1 MSEPTEAD
9 FMIVKLGD
17 GESPGVFT
25 AICGI
30 ENVSINKAVN
40 ANDRY
45 RRDCAKPGIPGAR
58 KNRATGKSLTITASG
73 AANVD
78 NIETFEDILGIKRNY
93 QIGLYQTDGSDAGV
107 LLGTYAGA
115 FMLMSDNMTADPNGD
130 STGEITLNND
140 GPWTWTKAA

>member
-1 MSEPTEAD
+1 MSVPTEAD
-9 FMIVKLGD
+9 FMIVKLGNNAD
-17 GESPGVFT
+17 PEVFT

-30 ENVSINKAVN
+30 ENVAINKAVN

-73 AANVD
+73 AANVE
-78 NIETFEDILGIKRNY
+78 NIENFEGVLGIVRNY
-93 QIGLYQTDGSDAGV
+93 EIELRQSDGSDSGV

-115 FMLMSDNMTADPNGD
+115 FMLMSDNMSADPNGD

-140 GPWTWTKAA
+140 GPWTYTAA

>member
-1 MSEPTEAD
+1 MSVPTEAD
-9 FMIVKLGD
+9 FMIVKLGNNAD
-17 GESPGVFT
+17 PEVFT

-30 ENVSINKAVN
+30 ENVAINKAVN

-45 RRDCAKPGIPGAR
+45 RRDCAKPGIPGSR

-73 AANVD
+73 AANVE
-78 NIETFEDILGIKRNY
+78 NIETFEGVLGIVRNY
-93 QIGLYQTDGSDAGV
+93 EIELRQSDGSDSGV

-115 FMLMSDNMTADPNGD
+115 FMLMSDNMSADPNGD

-140 GPWTWTKAA
+140 GPWTYTAA